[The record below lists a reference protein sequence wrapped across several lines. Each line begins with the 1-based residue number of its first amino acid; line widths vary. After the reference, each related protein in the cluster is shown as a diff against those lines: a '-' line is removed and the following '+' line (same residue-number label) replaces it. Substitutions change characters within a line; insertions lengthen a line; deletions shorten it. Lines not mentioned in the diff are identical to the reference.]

1 MSINVLKNIGNWKT
15 GLLKAIRLCIF
26 WHGLIQNSRRMHSS
40 DTQKKHSGI
49 EWRKIKPGWFRFSKA
64 AWFCFE
70 TRERLFPLP
79 DYAFSESKVGKR
91 LK

>member
-1 MSINVLKNIGNWKT
+1 MCPLEREG
-15 GLLKAIRLCIF
+15 
-26 WHGLIQNSRRMHSS
+26 
-40 DTQKKHSGI
+40 
-49 EWRKIKPGWFRFSKA
+49 EKIKPGWFRFSKA

-70 TRERLFPLP
+70 PRERLFPLL

>member
-1 MSINVLKNIGNWKT
+1 MIIRKLKKCKN
-15 GLLKAIRLCIF
+15 LKM
-26 WHGLIQNSRRMHSS
+26 HGRALRDVPAGKGR
-40 DTQKKHSGI
+40 
-49 EWRKIKPGWFRFSKA
+49 RKIKPGWFRFSKA

-70 TRERLFPLP
+70 PRERLFPLP